1 MKDKLGFTKK
11 LKKNKKSTARRFR
24 EGNIR
29 QFLTSSFRRIIV
41 VFTLTIMSIV
51 ILFSIGT
58 YQFNKRL
65 TLQIALR
72 QTISTATI
80 QNLKIQNALYKVCM
94 TTDETLRNQYQQDL
108 SETEIAFQKNLKII
122 HKYDERYKKYVNEVQ
137 QLLQNALQYRNQAV
151 LYCRQGKSNVAII
164 LLQNNYFNSVQ
175 EVETIFENINMDMDK
190 QFKLI
195 NKQYQIIWLSI
206 MGILFS
212 IIILVRVLT
221 QKFVTRFVN
230 VIEKAINSIV
240 GVMEEMAEGNLDIP
254 ILYTGRNEIG
264 KLADQLRKTKE
275 QLRAYVDNIVM
286 VMRALSEKN
295 YNVTVDMTYQG
306 NFAPIGKSLSQ
317 VIDALNT
324 MIVGI
329 QSMFA
334 SVRKDAQSIH
344 QISETLIESS
354 NKQTNSVLSLSQ
366 TIEEITMEVEENT
379 KNAVRVKEDAQ
390 YMKESLTQCNEQMT
404 EVTMKMMEMTDA
416 TSQIDT
422 IILLIEAISKRT
434 HILALNVGIEAAR
447 AESYGRGFSVLAD
460 EISKL
465 AKQTEEAVNK
475 TRHLINRCVESADM
489 GNQVA
494 KKMASAIDSLD
505 KTVEQVLEH
514 AKGVAIAS
522 DNQYEA
528 LQAFS
533 EDVEKMT
540 ATIEENAKL
549 ADHIEKQGVYAL
561 QNTTQIM
568 QQVETYWI
576 SK

>member
-164 LLQNNYFNSVQ
+164 LLQNNYFNRVQ

-275 QLRAYVDNIVM
+275 RLRAYVDNIVM
-286 VMRALSEKN
+286 VMRSLSEKN
-295 YNVTVDMTYQG
+295 YNVTVDMTYRG
-306 NFAPIGKSLSQ
+306 NFEPIGKSLSQ

-324 MIVGI
+324 MILGI

-334 SVRKDAQSIH
+334 SVKKDAESIH
-344 QISETLIESS
+344 QISKTLIESS
-354 NKQTNSVLSLSQ
+354 NKQTNSVISLSQ

-404 EVTMKMMEMTDA
+404 EVTMKMMEITDA

-447 AESYGRGFSVLAD
+447 VENYGRGFSVLAD
-460 EISKL
+460 EISQL
-465 AKQTEEAVNK
+465 ARQTEEAVNK

-528 LQAFS
+528 LQAFN

-568 QQVETYWI
+568 QQVENYWI

>member
-65 TLQIALR
+65 TSQIALR

-137 QLLQNALQYRNQAV
+137 QLLQTALQYRNQAV

-275 QLRAYVDNIVM
+275 RLRAYVDNIVM

-295 YNVTVDMTYQG
+295 YNVTVDMTYRG

-334 SVRKDAQSIH
+334 SVKKDAESIH

-354 NKQTNSVLSLSQ
+354 NKQTNSVVSLSQ

-447 AESYGRGFSVLAD
+447 AENYGRGFSVLAD
-460 EISKL
+460 EISQL
-465 AKQTEEAVNK
+465 ARQTEEAVNK

-528 LQAFS
+528 LQAFN

-568 QQVETYWI
+568 QQVENYWI